1 MNKDEYIDFLNA
13 IGVVEGKI
21 DGIMVGVKF
30 PSYTYDESVGYKLI
44 FDHENINESSF
55 KSVLEEAKSR
65 GKMIAKTTEA
75 NREMTIIYTP
85 RT

>member
-1 MNKDEYIDFLNA
+1 MNEAEYLDFLNA
-13 IGVVEGKI
+13 IGAIEGKL
-21 DGIMVGVKF
+21 DGIFVGVKL
-30 PSYTYDESVGYKLI
+30 PSFAYDEAEGYKLI
-44 FDHENINESSF
+44 FDHENIKESNF

-85 RT
+85 RK